1 MGGRMMVNNQVF
13 NSVIK
18 IKKDASDHVYYHNAR
33 KLVEIYRSVTWG
45 LQYNFDEMT
54 DACKD
59 MGYSDIEE
67 ALCFVE
73 DGTVDGNAIR
83 YMEDRTLSMKYT
95 NLLVYIIE
103 RALLALRDYPDKG
116 EYYYS
121 LLYQTYFAKYPLEE
135 IDLLEEM
142 NISRSTFYRAKKK
155 AVSLLGA
162 IIWGYMLPLHMKT
175 QKA

>member
-1 MGGRMMVNNQVF
+1 MVNNQVF

-103 RALLALRDYPDKG
+103 RALLALRDWAAPN
-116 EYYYS
+116 
-121 LLYQTYFAKYPLEE
+121 LCTKY
-135 IDLLEEM
+135 
-142 NISRSTFYRAKKK
+142 R
-155 AVSLLGA
+155 VSGGGIVKVSYTA
-162 IIWGYMLPLHMKT
+162 YTML
-175 QKA
+175 